1 MQFAGAALKEARALA
16 PCPPL
21 ILSLSLL
28 PPLISSRRLLLLL
41 GHLRFRNAAGASYS
55 SHFHRAQTGICPMYR
70 NSRENILSSD
80 RWLLQR
86 RRSDSG
92 GTREYFAL
100 VFSLLRSVSFFSP
113 LASFPR
119 IIQAPVFVVIRNIR
133 TRRISVRMCVY
144 LAVKNAGRRSA
155 VDNSSSRD
163 RGRKNRE
170 RNAATSARINDGA
183 DGLSEFSTTPRATLL
198 PSLSRSLFLFISL
211 SLRVYFCIFK
221 NIEK

>member
-1 MQFAGAALKEARALA
+1 
-16 PCPPL
+16 
-21 ILSLSLL
+21 
-28 PPLISSRRLLLLL
+28 
-41 GHLRFRNAAGASYS
+41 
-55 SHFHRAQTGICPMYR
+55 MYR

-80 RWLLQR
+80 RRLLQR

-100 VFSLLRSVSFFSP
+100 VFSLFALPSLSFLLVLPFLGLS
-113 LASFPR
+113 S
-119 IIQAPVFVVIRNIR
+119 PVFVVIRNIR

-155 VDNSSSRD
+155 VDNSSSVT
-163 RGRKNRE
+163 GGEKNRE

-183 DGLSEFSTTPRATLL
+183 DGLSEFSTTPGATLL
-198 PSLSRSLFLFISL
+198 PFLSRSLFLFISL